1 MTVIEIR
8 DYTRMCL
15 TYSELSKACAIAP
28 TPEAGQELQSKMDAL
43 LSEIMAFRKRHG
55 LD

>member
-28 TPEAGQELQSKMDAL
+28 RQK
-43 LSEIMAFRKRHG
+43 
-55 LD
+55 LDKNCRIKWTHFYLKLWLFVNVTV